1 MPDTIFDVKNV
12 SFAYEEAEENAVK
25 QVSFSVPEG
34 AFYAILGQNGSGK
47 STLAKLLNGLY
58 LPTEGTVHVCGMD
71 TADEKH
77 TWDIRSSAGMVFQNP
92 DNQIV
97 ATIVEDDVAFGLEN
111 IGVPTKEMPARIDQA
126 LTDVGMLS
134 FKDRAPHTL
143 SGGQKQRIAIAG
155 ILAMQ
160 PKAIIFDEATAMLDP
175 QGRQEVF
182 SAVERLNK
190 EKNITVV
197 WITHFMEEAAKCQH
211 VFIMEDGKMVLDGA
225 PKDIF
230 SDPERLQKLR
240 LDAPPVSGL
249 AHRLRQAGMPLPD
262 GILTVDE
269 MVKEVAALCKSPS
282 AR

>member
-1 MPDTIFDVKNV
+1 MPDMIFDVKNV
-12 SFAYEEAEENAVK
+12 SFAYEEAEENAV
-25 QVSFSVPEG
+25 QDVSFSVPEG

-58 LPTEGTVHVCGMD
+58 LPSQGTVTVCGMD
-71 TADEKH
+71 TADDQH

-111 IGVPTKEMPARIDQA
+111 IGVPSQEMPARIDQA
-126 LTDVGMLS
+126 LSDVGMLA
-134 FKDRAPHTL
+134 FKERAPHTL

-160 PKAIIFDEATAMLDP
+160 PRAIIFDEATAMLDP
-175 QGRQEVF
+175 QGRKEVF

-197 WITHFMEEAAKCQH
+197 WITHFMEEAVRCQH
-211 VFIMEDGKMVLDGA
+211 VFIMEDGKIVLDGA

-240 LDAPPVSGL
+240 LDAPPVAGL
-249 AHRLRQAGMPLPD
+249 AYRLRQSGMSLPD

-269 MVKEVAALCKSPS
+269 MVKEVSALCKSPS
-282 AR
+282 GK

>member
-1 MPDTIFDVKNV
+1 MPDTIFDVKNA
-12 SFAYEEAEENAVK
+12 SFAYEEAEENAV
-25 QVSFSVPEG
+25 QDVSFSVPEG

-47 STLAKLLNGLY
+47 STLAKHMNAILLPSGGAAY
-58 LPTEGTVHVCGMD
+58 VDGMD
-71 TADEKH
+71 TADDKH

-111 IGVPTKEMPARIDQA
+111 IGVPAKEMPVRIEQA
-126 LTDVGMLS
+126 LTDVGMLA
-134 FKDRAPHTL
+134 FKERAPHTL

-160 PKAIIFDEATAMLDP
+160 PRAIIFDEATAMLDP
-175 QGRQEVF
+175 QGRKEVF

-197 WITHFMEEAAKCQH
+197 WITHFMEEAARCQH
-211 VFIMEDGKMVLDGA
+211 VFIMENGKMVLEGA

-240 LDAPPVSGL
+240 LDAPPVAGL
-249 AHRLRQAGMPLPD
+249 AHRLRQSGMPLTN
-262 GILTVDE
+262 GILTVEE
-269 MVKEVAALCKSPS
+269 MVKEVSALCKSPS
-282 AR
+282 GK